1 MDLIFPAQ
9 KQALQT
15 NYINHYIDKIQKTRD
30 IFLGWGV
37 QHGAV
42 RIVKNLLKVSTSNP
56 SQKLTPFGYT
66 Q

>member
-1 MDLIFPAQ
+1 MDGGKLRTV
-9 KQALQT
+9 KD
-15 NYINHYIDKIQKTRD
+15 NGSYIDKIQKTRD

-56 SQKLTPFGYT
+56 SQKLTPFSYT